1 MTAPRRNISAAL
13 RASAA
18 LTAST
23 LLIGILSGC
32 TVAPTAESVTAS
44 LGSVPIPTAPAVD
57 PLPTATPG
65 KPQLLA
71 MGAPTLVVFDS
82 ATRGTATA
90 TGPDQTVTQ
99 PTARATGSG
108 IGATTAATIT
118 LTVKSAAGSI
128 PLNAADLICR
138 DGSGM
143 LIPLTPVG
151 PSSATAMAGATATVL
166 VSGTFSSGAAQL
178 TWQPSGNR
186 LALWDFT
193 IELD

>member
-1 MTAPRRNISAAL
+1 
-13 RASAA
+13 
-18 LTAST
+18 
-23 LLIGILSGC
+23 
-32 TVAPTAESVTAS
+32 
-44 LGSVPIPTAPAVD
+44 
-57 PLPTATPG
+57 
-65 KPQLLA
+65 

-151 PSSATAMAGATATVL
+151 PSSAAATAGKTAIVL